1 MRTSALI
8 LAALCAAAP
17 ALAETPAPKAA
28 PAAAPA
34 APAAA
39 AAPAATT
46 PPSTEPA
53 PGDSIEAVSY
63 ACAGNKIL
71 HAVFVNTAGG
81 SSFATILQ
89 QDELIPMQIAV
100 SGSGA
105 RYTAINPDYT
115 YELVTKG
122 DSADLY
128 ATTNGKEERV
138 LEDCTASN

>member
-17 ALAETPAPKAA
+17 ALAETPA

-105 RYTAINPDYT
+105 RYIAIKPDYT

>member
-17 ALAETPAPKAA
+17 ALAETPAP
-28 PAAAPA
+28 AAAPA
-34 APAAA
+34 AEAAA
-39 AAPAATT
+39 AAATT

-100 SGSGA
+100 SASGA

>member
-17 ALAETPAPKAA
+17 ALAETPAP
-28 PAAAPA
+28 AAAPA
-34 APAAA
+34 AAA

>member
-1 MRTSALI
+1 M
-8 LAALCAAAP
+8 AAGAAGA
-17 ALAETPAPKAA
+17 
-28 PAAAPA
+28 
-34 APAAA
+34 
-39 AAPAATT
+39 AATT

-138 LEDCTASN
+138 LQDCIASN

>member
-17 ALAETPAPKAA
+17 ALAETPAPA
-28 PAAAPA
+28 A

-39 AAPAATT
+39 AAAPTATT

>member
-17 ALAETPAPKAA
+17 ALAETPAP
-28 PAAAPA
+28 AAAPA
-34 APAAA
+34 APDAA

-105 RYTAINPDYT
+105 RYTAINPDYS

>member
-17 ALAETPAPKAA
+17 ALAETPAP
-28 PAAAPA
+28 AAAPG

>member
-17 ALAETPAPKAA
+17 ALAETPAP
-28 PAAAPA
+28 AAAPA
-34 APAAA
+34 AAA

-100 SGSGA
+100 AASGA

>member
-17 ALAETPAPKAA
+17 ALAETLA
-28 PAAAPA
+28 PAVAP
-34 APAAA
+34 

-53 PGDSIEAVSY
+53 PGESIEAVSY